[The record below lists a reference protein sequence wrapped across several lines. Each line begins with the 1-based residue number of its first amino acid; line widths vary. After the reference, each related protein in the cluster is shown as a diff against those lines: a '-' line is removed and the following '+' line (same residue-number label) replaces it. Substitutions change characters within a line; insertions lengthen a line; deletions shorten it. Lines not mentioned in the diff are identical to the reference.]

1 MIAAAAQSLP
11 GDFIKSMS
19 TQVFRATQYFAISWL
34 SKMQIPNADTK
45 YILKIFPIIMIQY
58 NKSNN
63 LCFMASSTRGIVYK
77 N

>member
-1 MIAAAAQSLP
+1 
-11 GDFIKSMS
+11 
-19 TQVFRATQYFAISWL
+19 
-34 SKMQIPNADTK
+34 MQLDNDTK

-77 N
+77 KWL